1 MLMNLL
7 QVFEAS
13 KVWFSIGGE
22 YYVNEPVNY
31 VYMADTILKEP
42 RNVSIRL
49 NEQIG
54 QFVKIQLYFANI
66 WISIRYC
73 NLYQLSHKKKL
84 QYFHIGIFNN
94 RNILFFHLFSE
105 VTFDCETTDG
115 PFYPE
120 QTPFEISN
128 TDLPQIETETS
139 TDTTLSQGKEDVTRG
154 IF

>member
-1 MLMNLL
+1 M
-7 QVFEAS
+7 
-13 KVWFSIGGE
+13 
-22 YYVNEPVNY
+22 
-31 VYMADTILKEP
+31 
-42 RNVSIRL
+42 
-49 NEQIG
+49 
-54 QFVKIQLYFANI
+54 
-66 WISIRYC
+66 
-73 NLYQLSHKKKL
+73 SHKKKL

-139 TDTTLSQGKEDVTRG
+139 TDTTMSQGKDGDVTRG
-154 IF
+154 QIITQFSDISTLWRTDSRDTRPPCTCQ

>member
-1 MLMNLL
+1 MCQLGSTNKQGSL
-7 QVFEAS
+7 S
-13 KVWFSIGGE
+13 K
-22 YYVNEPVNY
+22 YNY
-31 VYMADTILKEP
+31 TLPIFGYP
-42 RNVSIRL
+42 SGNVI
-49 NEQIG
+49 
-54 QFVKIQLYFANI
+54 Y
-66 WISIRYC
+66 ISC
-73 NLYQLSHKKKL
+73 HTQKKKL
-84 QYFHIGIFNN
+84 QYFHLGIFNN